1 MAFEE
6 APLFNSIKLS
16 VIVVLVV
23 ALVTVVPLT
32 VRLPVISTF
41 LVTVRSCPIV
51 TSLGR
56 PIVNVLLE
64 AVVLISFAVP
74 LITNT

>member
-1 MAFEE
+1 MAFEP
-6 APLFNSIKLS
+6 APLFNSIRLS
-16 VIVVLVV
+16 AIVVLVV

-51 TSLGR
+51 TSSGSA
-56 PIVNVLLE
+56 IVNVLLE
-64 AVVLISFAVP
+64 AVVVISFAVP

>member
-1 MAFEE
+1 M
-6 APLFNSIKLS
+6 
-16 VIVVLVV
+16 LVV

-32 VRLPVISTF
+32 VRLPVIVAF
-41 LVTVRSCPIV
+41 LVTVRSLPIV

-64 AVVLISFAVP
+64 AVVSISLFVP